1 MKDFAKNF
9 HAEHRGNCAMAVAA
23 AWIDAHGLDSSEIET
38 FKSCGAGRAEGGMC
52 GALYA
57 AVHYRPDKKAE
68 IVREFEKVAGGT
80 LCRDIRPKKNMT
92 CTERVALAAEIF
104 DKLQAGFQHSE
115 R

>member
-92 CTERVALAAEIF
+92 CTERVALAAEIL
-104 DKLQAGFQHSE
+104 DKLQAGCQHSE

>member
-92 CTERVALAAEIF
+92 CTERVALAAEIL

>member
-23 AWIDAHGLDSSEIET
+23 AWIDAHGLDPNEIEA

-57 AVHYRPDKKAE
+57 AIHYLPQKKAE
-68 IVREFEKVAGGT
+68 IVREFEKGAGGT
-80 LCRDIRPKKNMT
+80 LCKEIRPKKDMT
-92 CTERVALAAEIF
+92 CTERVALAAEIL
-104 DKLQAGFQHSE
+104 DRLQTDFRHPG
-115 R
+115 